1 MDERARVY
9 RSRFRFPQRKHEL
22 NALHSLRTRIDAWCH
37 ELGFAANRVTDI
49 AVEPHVARLRAWL
62 DAGHHGEM
70 AYMAKQ
76 LPVRADPSRLLRGV
90 RRAIVVRMDYLHDAE
105 GARAVLADAT
115 RGYVSRYAL
124 GRDYHKVMRPRLG
137 RLASLIK
144 RDAAAGGFRGCVD
157 SAPVFEK
164 ALAERAGL
172 GWFGKNTLI
181 LDRDAGSW
189 FFLGVLLTDL
199 PLPVDTPADTR
210 EWIPGSDE
218 GSARDDAAAAPA
230 RGHCGSCT
238 ACLDVCP
245 TKAFV
250 GPRQLDARRC
260 ISYLTIEFEGVIPE
274 ELRPAMGN
282 RIFGCDDCQ
291 LVCPWNRY
299 ARVPGIPDFAARN
312 GLDGSAL
319 TTLFGWSED
328 EFEAHSL
335 GSPLRRIGHVLWLRN
350 VAVAL
355 GNAPPSAEV
364 LAALEARSAHPSA
377 LVREHVAWALAR
389 QRAGLARLAGA

>member
-1 MDERARVY
+1 
-9 RSRFRFPQRKHEL
+9 
-22 NALHSLRTRIDAWCH
+22 
-37 ELGFAANRVTDI
+37 
-49 AVEPHVARLRAWL
+49 
-62 DAGHHGEM
+62 M
-70 AYMAKQ
+70 ADQ

-90 RRAIVVRMDYLHDAE
+90 QRAIVVRMDYLQDATH
-105 GARAVLADAT
+105 ARAVLAD
-115 RGYVSRYAL
+115 RNLGYVSRYAL

-137 RLASLIK
+137 RLANLIN
-144 RDAAAGGFRGCVD
+144 RDTAGGGYRACVD

-189 FFLGVLLTDL
+189 FFLGVLLTNL
-199 PLPVDTPADTR
+199 PLPVDAPAAPATR
-210 EWIPGSDE
+210 EDTA
-218 GSARDDAAAAPA
+218 ARDDTATEEDAATRDDAGTSTLA
-230 RGHCGSCT
+230 RGHCGSCS

-245 TKAFV
+245 TKAFI

-260 ISYLTIEFEGVIPE
+260 ISYLTIEFGGVIPE

-299 ARVPGIPDFAARN
+299 AQRPLLPDFDARN
-312 GLDGSAL
+312 GLDGSTL
-319 TTLFGWSED
+319 VTLFAWTDE

-335 GSPLRRIGHVLWLRN
+335 GSPLRRIGHELWLRN
-350 VAVAL
+350 VAIAL
-355 GNAPPSAEV
+355 GNAPPSPEA
-364 LAALEARSAHPSA
+364 LAALQARSAHPSA

-389 QRAGLARLAGA
+389 QHAGMHFAAQLPMVRASSE

>member
-22 NALHSLRTRIDAWCH
+22 NSLDSLRTRIDAWCR

-49 AVEPHVARLRAWL
+49 ALEPHVARLREWL

-70 AYMAKQ
+70 AYMAEQ

-137 RLASLIK
+137 RLANLIK

-199 PLPVDTPADTR
+199 PLPIDTR
-210 EWIPGSDE
+210 DDGPGEPPDE
-218 GSARDDAAAAPA
+218 ASPA
-230 RGHCGSCT
+230 VQRGHCGSCT

-274 ELRPAMGN
+274 DLRPAIGN

-299 ARVPGIPDFAARN
+299 ARVPQVPDFAARN

-319 TTLFGWSED
+319 TTLFGWSEE
-328 EFEAHSL
+328 EFEANSL

-364 LAALEARSAHPSA
+364 LAALAARSTHPSA
-377 LVREHVAWALAR
+377 LVREHVAWALER
-389 QRAGLARLAGA
+389 QRAGLARAAQP